1 MRSVE
6 PTGTVEEIESGMEV
20 IHGTVNTAES
30 GKQPNPKTKQKVQ
43 LKYMHLF

>member
-6 PTGTVEEIESGMEV
+6 PAGTVEEIKSGMEV
-20 IHGTVNTAES
+20 IRGTVNTAES
-30 GKQPNPKTKQKVQ
+30 GKQSTQKTKQMVV